1 MGVRACATEIVS
13 TLVRAGY
20 IAYFAGGWV
29 RDFIMKHPSDD
40 IDIATSAPPE
50 KIIELFPHTIKVG
63 LAFGIVVVVLK
74 GHQFEVATFRKDI
87 GSVRGRYPEK
97 IELSNPQEDALR
109 RDFTING
116 MFYDPLKDSIY
127 DYVHGREDIQSK
139 VIRTIGDPHDRFIED
154 RLRMIRAIR
163 FAARFGFTIDPAT
176 WQAIKENAHTLF
188 PSVAMERV
196 WQEFNKMAKS
206 PRFDWAIMEMHRTGI
221 LGVIF
226 PALKDLPIRAI
237 EDRVA
242 FFNQFPKGAPVILY
256 LIELFPETALEE
268 LLELCQY
275 LRTSVHEGKLVEFAH
290 KGKVLLEQEET
301 KPHGI
306 AGIEWAYFYAH
317 RMFPTAF
324 DVIAAR
330 YPEEKRGVIIE
341 RHQKRRERLL
351 PHVQRLVEKKPLV
364 TAAILQDYGI
374 PPGKMMGELLRAAE
388 HAAITH
394 DIHEA
399 ELVIEL
405 LKELPLWPKEHRN
418 V

>member
-1 MGVRACATEIVS
+1 MDIRQCATEIVT

-29 RDFIMKHPSDD
+29 RDYIMQHPSDD

-63 LAFGIVVVVLK
+63 LAFGIVIVVLK
-74 GHQFEVATFRKDI
+74 GHQYEVATFRKDI
-87 GSVRGRYPEK
+87 GSVGGRHPEK
-97 IELSNPQEDALR
+97 IELSNPKEDALR

-116 MFYDPLKDSIY
+116 MFYDPLEGKIY
-127 DYVHGREDIQSK
+127 DYVHGQEDIK
-139 VIRTIGDPHDRFIED
+139 RKIIRTIGDPHERFVED

-163 FAARFGFTIDPAT
+163 FAARFGFSIDPAT

-188 PSVAMERV
+188 PSVAMERI
-196 WQEFNKMAKS
+196 WQEFNKMAKF
-206 PRFDWAIMEMHRTGI
+206 PRFDWAIIEMHRTGL

-226 PALKDLPIRAI
+226 PSLQNLPLSVI

-242 FFNQFPKGAPVILY
+242 FFSQFPKGAPVILF
-256 LIELFPETALEE
+256 LMELFPETSLEE

-275 LRTSVHEGKLVEFAH
+275 LRTSVQEGKLVEFTH
-290 KGKVLLEQEET
+290 RGKILLEQEEAE
-301 KPHGI
+301 PHGI
-306 AGIEWAYFYAH
+306 EGIEWAYFYAH
-317 RMFPTAF
+317 RMFHTTF
-324 DVIAAR
+324 EVIAAR
-330 YPEEKRGVIIE
+330 YPEEERGILME

-351 PHVQRLVEKKPLV
+351 PHIQRLVEKRPLV

-374 PPGKMMGELLRAAE
+374 APGKTMGDLLRAAE

-394 DIHEA
+394 DIHDPEV
-399 ELVIEL
+399 VIKL
-405 LKELPLWPKEHRN
+405 LKEMPLWPK
-418 V
+418 